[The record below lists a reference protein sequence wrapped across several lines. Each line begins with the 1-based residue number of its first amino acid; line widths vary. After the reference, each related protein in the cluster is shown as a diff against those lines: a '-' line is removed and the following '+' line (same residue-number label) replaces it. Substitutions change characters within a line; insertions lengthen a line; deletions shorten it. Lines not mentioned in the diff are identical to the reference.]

1 MFSRWNWPKPIRY
14 PARPCLKR
22 GSSQG
27 PKVASSA
34 RRPAG
39 SKKLTTPPARTQAPS
54 RPVVRAWSDRVEAFD
69 YDAPVTGDAFPTHT
83 VYGRYIIVAQP
94 KER

>member
-1 MFSRWNWPKPIRY
+1 MRLYKT
-14 PARPCLKR
+14 AALE
-22 GSSQG
+22 GSLVVLDEDDVCG
-27 PKVASSA
+27 PGDVIVVDIETGDVP
-34 RRPAG
+34 RDRAG
-39 SKKLTTPPARTQAPS
+39 KSLA
-54 RPVVRAWSDRVEAFD
+54 VVRAWSDRVEAFD